1 MKPMGNRN
9 PRNYGTFTCRICGT
23 EHIKKMP
30 RQEICGD
37 CRRNRS
43 KMRAYYRQLAEAE
56 AAARASAPPASG
68 TIREIDAR
76 AKEQGITYGDWVRA
90 EALVTSAAPARIP
103 CEGSPADV
111 IFAFVRDGA
120 VVARIDPGQREPREV
135 YAELVAYL
143 RRIRLG
149 IIVYLRE
156 REIYLVKK

>member
-1 MKPMGNRN
+1 
-9 PRNYGTFTCRICGT
+9 
-23 EHIKKMP
+23 MP
-30 RQEICGD
+30 LTLSERV
-37 CRRNRS
+37 
-43 KMRAYYRQLAEAE
+43 LAISPSVTLA
-56 AAARASAPPASG
+56 
-68 TIREIDAR
+68 IDAR
-76 AKEQGITYGDWVRA
+76 AKEQGITYGDWTRA

-120 VVARIDPGQREPREV
+120 VVARIDPGRREPREV

>member
-1 MKPMGNRN
+1 
-9 PRNYGTFTCRICGT
+9 
-23 EHIKKMP
+23 MP

-37 CRRNRS
+37 CRQNRS

-76 AKEQGITYGDWVRA
+76 AKEQGITYGDWTRA
-90 EALVTSAAPARIP
+90 EALVTSTAPARIP
-103 CEGSPADV
+103 FEGSPADV
-111 IFAFVRDGA
+111 IFAIVRDGA